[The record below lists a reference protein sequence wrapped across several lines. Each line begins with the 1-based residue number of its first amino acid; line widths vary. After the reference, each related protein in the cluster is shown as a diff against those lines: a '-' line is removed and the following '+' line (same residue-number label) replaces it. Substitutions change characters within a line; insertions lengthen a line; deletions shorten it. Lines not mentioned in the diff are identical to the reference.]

1 MSELEAAKRLD
12 ETQRASRS
20 SGSISRPVTTHSSA
34 VAGQAPGEGVPTRT
48 LSVWDATMIT
58 VGIVIG
64 AGIFQTPTLV
74 AGIAGSPGWMI
85 AAWVLGGAL
94 SFVGALNYAEL
105 ATAYPS
111 AGGDY
116 SFLTRA
122 YGRNVSF
129 LFAWARSLVIVTGS
143 IALLGFILGD
153 YLTRLYSLGPHSS
166 AIYAALAV
174 VMLTAINLGGLRGSS
189 RMQNV
194 LTVLEIGGVLLV
206 AGAGMMLQN
215 PEPVAAEATSGT
227 GPGAFG
233 LAMVFVL
240 LTFGGWNEAAYVSAE
255 VKGGAR
261 SVLRSLLLSIAII
274 TLVYLLF
281 VVGVLHGLGFEALK
295 NTEALGVEVVQRA
308 FGQTGAQILG
318 MLVAVAALTS
328 MNSTMLVGARTNYS
342 VARDWPVFAF
352 MANWQSERSTPSAG
366 FIVQAFIALA
376 LIFFGALEKD
386 GFSTM
391 VEFTA
396 PVFWFF
402 FMLSGAALMVLRY
415 KDADAPRPFR
425 VPLYPILPIIFV
437 LTCAYLFYSS
447 IMYAQ
452 SQNAGWVA
460 LAVMLSGGLVWAAMK
475 VKRA

>member
-1 MSELEAAKRLD
+1 MSIALD
-12 ETQRASRS
+12 STTATDQASS
-20 SGSISRPVTTHSSA
+20 PSKHD
-34 VAGQAPGEGVPTRT
+34 VPART

-64 AGIFQTPTLV
+64 AGIFQTPSLV
-74 AGIAGSPGWMI
+74 AGIAGSPGWML
-85 AAWVLGGAL
+85 AAWVLGGIL
-94 SFVGALNYAEL
+94 SFIGALTYAEL
-105 ATAYPS
+105 ATTYPS
-111 AGGDY
+111 TGGDY

-122 YGRNVSF
+122 YGRNISF
-129 LFAWARSLVIVTGS
+129 LFAWARSLVIITGS

-153 YLTRLYSLGPHSS
+153 YLTRLFSLGTYSS

-174 VMLTAINLGGLRGSS
+174 VVLTAINLGGLRGSS

-206 AGAGMMLQN
+206 AGAGMMLPS
-215 PEPVAAEATSGT
+215 PEPAVLESASGS

-261 SVLRSLLLSIAII
+261 SVLRSLVLSIAII

-281 VVGVLHGLGFEALK
+281 VLGVLHGLGFDALK
-295 NTEALGVEVVQRA
+295 NTEALGVEIVQRA
-308 FGQTGAQILG
+308 LGATGAQILG
-318 MLVAVAALTS
+318 VLVAIAALTS

-342 VARDWPVFAF
+342 VARDWPLFAF
-352 MANWQSERSTPSAG
+352 MGNWQTERSTPSVG

-376 LIFFGALEKD
+376 LILFGALEKN

-402 FMLSGAALMVLRY
+402 FMLSGAALLVLRH
-415 KDADAPRPFR
+415 KDPTTPRPFR
-425 VPLYPILPIIFV
+425 VPLYPVLPVIFV
-437 LTCAYLFYSS
+437 LTCAYLLYSS

-452 SQNAGWVA
+452 SRNAGWVA
-460 LAVMLSGGLVWAAMK
+460 LAVMASGAVVWGGM
-475 VKRA
+475 RLRRGRR